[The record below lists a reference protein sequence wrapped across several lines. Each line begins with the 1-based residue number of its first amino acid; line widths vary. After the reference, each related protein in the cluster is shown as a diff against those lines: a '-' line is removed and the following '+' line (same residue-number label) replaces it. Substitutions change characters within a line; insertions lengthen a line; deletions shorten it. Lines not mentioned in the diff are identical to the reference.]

1 MDLLVV
7 AVCVFTLLA
16 VFFTSKCS
24 GQGEAMFDDFLLIA
38 RNIIQVGRLA
48 LVFRRSGKSIFGRGV
63 SAIDLDDVD
72 LDHDLDGM
80 SAFHVPG
87 PFLGRL
93 HPY

>member
-1 MDLLVV
+1 
-7 AVCVFTLLA
+7 
-16 VFFTSKCS
+16 
-24 GQGEAMFDDFLLIA
+24 MFDDFLLIA